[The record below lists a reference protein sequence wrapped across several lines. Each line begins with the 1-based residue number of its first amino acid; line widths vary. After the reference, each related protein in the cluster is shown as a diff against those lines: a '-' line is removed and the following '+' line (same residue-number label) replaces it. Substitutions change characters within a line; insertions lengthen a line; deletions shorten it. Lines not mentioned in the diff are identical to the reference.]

1 MDEAK
6 RLRVRAVAALNLAK
20 LEEVKDQRASL
31 IVLASIWLETAEQ
44 LERQQRKGRKTVSDL
59 FQLIESADTQS

>member
-6 RLRVRAVAALNLAK
+6 TLRERAGAALNLAK
-20 LEEVKDQRASL
+20 LAEVKEQRASL

-59 FQLIESADTQS
+59 FGLIENTDARS